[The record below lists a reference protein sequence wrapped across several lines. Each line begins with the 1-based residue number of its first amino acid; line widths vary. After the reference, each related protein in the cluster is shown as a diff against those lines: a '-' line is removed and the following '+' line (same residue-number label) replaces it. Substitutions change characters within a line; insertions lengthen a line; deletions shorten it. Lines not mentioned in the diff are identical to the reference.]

1 MDKFVGVV
9 TLYYQ
14 YYNEAAQLPQAQS
27 GALEECDVYVHAFIL
42 RAQTLVVGSC
52 DTMLSTCLT
61 I

>member
-42 RAQTLVVGSC
+42 RAQTLSC

-61 I
+61 F